1 MNTRT
6 WSAAAGSR
14 EFRSWHHL
22 PRIPGSDPSHL
33 DLGFSSQD
41 SLAWWGKAH
50 PLCLLPSPA
59 VPVGRVTM
67 PTTDCRAHLGG
78 TD

>member
-50 PLCLLPSPA
+50 PLCLPAQPSSACRTCNDAHNRLSCP
-59 VPVGRVTM
+59 PGR
-67 PTTDCRAHLGG
+67 H
-78 TD
+78 